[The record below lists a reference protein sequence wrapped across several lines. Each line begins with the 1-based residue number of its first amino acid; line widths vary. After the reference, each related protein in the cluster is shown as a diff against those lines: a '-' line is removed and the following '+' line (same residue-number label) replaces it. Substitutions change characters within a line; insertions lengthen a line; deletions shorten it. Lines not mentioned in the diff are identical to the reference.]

1 MKKISLKVVTCLVA
15 GGLMFSSCIGSY
27 SLFNKFT
34 SWELRMT
41 KSKFVN
47 AIIGFVINIV
57 CIPVTL
63 VVDSLVLNTIE
74 FWSGE
79 NPLQSN
85 IGKTQQVIGQ
95 DGRLYAVKTLKNGYE
110 VTDPDGLVTLFTYN
124 KKENSWSMSQNGLT
138 KELFRFN
145 PDGQSISTVM
155 NGEEKDFTLNEQG
168 VYEARMAAG
177 NGLYFATR

>member
-1 MKKISLKVVTCLVA
+1 MKKISLKVATCLLA
-15 GGLMFSSCIGSY
+15 GCFMFSSCIGSY

-41 KSKFVN
+41 KSKYLN
-47 AIIGFVINIV
+47 AIIGFVIDIV

-79 NPLQSN
+79 NPLQAN
-85 IGKTQQVIGQ
+85 IGKTQQVMGQ
-95 DGRLYAVKTLKNGYE
+95 DGKIYAVKTLKNGYE
-110 VTDPDGLVTLFTYN
+110 VTDPSGAVTLFTYN
-124 KKENSWSMSQNGLT
+124 KKENSWSMSQNGET

-145 PDGQSISTVM
+145 PDGQSISTVL
-155 NGEEKDFTLNEQG
+155 NGEQKDFTLNEQG
-168 VYEARMAAG
+168 VFEAQMAAG
-177 NGLYFATR
+177 NGLFYAAR